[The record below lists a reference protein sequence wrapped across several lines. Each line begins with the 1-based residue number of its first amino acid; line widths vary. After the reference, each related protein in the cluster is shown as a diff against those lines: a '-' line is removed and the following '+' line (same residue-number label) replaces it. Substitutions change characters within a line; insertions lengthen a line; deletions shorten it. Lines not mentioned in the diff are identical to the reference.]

1 MLSRRSLIAAALL
14 GSLAAAPA
22 LASGPQAYN
31 AKAFAE
37 AQKSGK
43 PILIAVHASWCPTC
57 HAQSPILNDLSN
69 APKFKNLIYFIVDYD
84 RQKDVVRQLGV
95 RTQSTL
101 IVFKGDREQA
111 RSAGDTN
118 KASIAALLDKTL

>member
-1 MLSRRSLIAAALL
+1 MFTRRSLIAAAILVATVA
-14 GSLAAAPA
+14 SPA

-31 AKAFAE
+31 PKAFAE

-57 HAQSPILNDLSN
+57 HAQSPILNDLAS
-69 APKFKNLIYFIVDYD
+69 APKFKNLVYFIVDYD

-101 IVFKGDREQA
+101 IAFKGEREQA